1 MRPLLSLPRSP
12 LAPSPPGP
20 SLSPSPCFWPAAAA
34 ADLKSK
40 GHEGVLAK
48 LDATADDAGEIDGV
62 AGYPTMLLYRGG
74 KKVSHDGRR
83 CCGWPAAGL
92 RMRVCCLAGG

>member
-1 MRPLLSLPRSP
+1 MIATPR
-12 LAPSPPGP
+12 
-20 SLSPSPCFWPAAAA
+20 PAAAA

-74 KKVSHDGRR
+74 KKVSHPWRPLLPWPRSQTEQSAGRWTSTR
-83 CCGWPAAGL
+83 ASEQRPRSPSTC
-92 RMRVCCLAGG
+92 